1 MKGFKEEH
9 PDLTT
14 AVVGSVDNL
23 NKVANDIITKLKLMV
38 DDKDVKEISDTL
50 IESTSSGINAVKEHL
65 KETTKALTE
74 KLKANEAVKDVADTR

>member
-1 MKGFKEEH
+1 MKGFKEDH

-23 NKVANDIITKLKLMV
+23 NKIANDIIIKLKLMV

-50 IESTSSGINAVKEHL
+50 IESTSSSINVLKEQL
-65 KETTKALTE
+65 KETTKALAE
-74 KLKANEAVKDVADTR
+74 KLKTNEAVKDVAEIS